1 MAVALY
7 LDTITL
13 KSTPA
18 EQKIRLAAA
27 AGFAGPRIRGNDV
40 REWQKQGGTTESL
53 ADLLR
58 ELKVRTPGFVAE
70 TETYGWHAGDPA
82 APALIEALEWTFRTA
97 RTLGA
102 SIILLPVMSADGT
115 LEETVRNFRA
125 VCERAKSFG
134 LNVGLEFIGHIPK
147 VPDLR
152 TAWRV
157 VEAADQPNGGVVIDF
172 FHFHRGGTMLQDIV
186 EVPAEKILMADL
198 ADAMSLPREQLL
210 GYKHRLYPGEGV
222 AGVRDVLIALLR
234 HGFDG
239 PLVVELFNEAYW
251 AADPAVV
258 VATAYRTARAIL
270 TAAEAAVA

>member
-115 LEETVRNFRA
+115 LEETVRNFRVA
-125 VCERAKSFG
+125 CERAESFG
-134 LNVGLEFIGHIPK
+134 LNVGLEFIGHVPK
-147 VPDLR
+147 VSDLH

-157 VEAADQPNGGVVIDF
+157 VEAANRPNGGVVIDL
-172 FHFHRGGTMLQDIV
+172 FHFYRGDTKIEDIG
-186 EVPAEKILMADL
+186 EVPAERILMVDL
-198 ADAMSLPREQLL
+198 ADAMPLPREQLL
-210 GYKHRLYPGEGV
+210 GSRHRVYPGEGV
-222 AGVRDVLIALLR
+222 AGVRDVLTALLR

-239 PLVVELFNEAYW
+239 PVAVELFNQAYW

-258 VATAYRTARAIL
+258 AATAYRTARTVL
-270 TAAEAAVA
+270 EAAEGGLA